1 MLYAVFLWAP
11 MALNGPLRRF
21 WARADVCN
29 WGDGVPHGTH
39 RYNQV
44 FLGDGARGFTDASE
58 SAQYVEICRLA
69 CTDKNDDGAI
79 DDCDSGYVTQHVL
92 DADLNGGAPASFS
105 PPTALRS
112 NSRDGLSECGI
123 CLLATDGHIDLFI
136 TIRNADNRFFAG
148 DGAGGFSPVVNGAT
162 PTSETRI
169 ASIHTSAADFN
180 GASPPKA
187 TANNRFH
194 MLPRGLLPGDG
205 HLDLYTVAQN
215 TGSNKLF
222 ISDGNGDFVG
232 QNLDPWSVDLHSA
245 IADLNGSDTVV
256 AVHHSTAV
264 AACIR

>member
-1 MLYAVFLWAP
+1 
-11 MALNGPLRRF
+11 
-21 WARADVCN
+21 
-29 WGDGVPHGTH
+29 
-39 RYNQV
+39 
-44 FLGDGARGFTDASE
+44 
-58 SAQYVEICRLA
+58 VEICRLA
-69 CTDKNDDGAI
+69 CTDENNDGAI
-79 DDCDSGYVTQHVL
+79 DDCDRGYVTQHVL